1 MIILQEDNNNQSFTF
16 IPRGE
21 SYNTLTITD
30 ELENVTT
37 NVTIVSSAI
46 NSYYHTITA
55 NFDLKENRFYILKVL
70 NGTTLVYYDKVFC
83 TNQSLVSFSVNNN
96 TYTSHSTSNDF
107 IIYE

>member
-1 MIILQEDNNNQSFTF
+1 MIILQETNSNQSFTF
-16 IPRGE
+16 IPRSE
-21 SYNTLTITD
+21 TYDTLTITD
-30 ELENVTT
+30 ESENTT
-37 NVTIVSSAI
+37 TTVSIISHTT

-70 NGTTLVYYDKVFC
+70 NGSTIVYYDKVFC